1 MTRKEQIFTEALRL
15 MRRKGY
21 LNTSMRDI
29 ASAVEIEAAS
39 LYNHLKNKEELLES
53 TCFGLAADLELG
65 IIEVNDIYF
74 DAIQKLRIAVKNHI
88 AVITRNLDATHLF
101 VHEWR
106 HLTAEKRTL
115 FISKRDAYE
124 GEFRKI
130 MLLGNREGLFKDV
143 DAKFATLTVLATLNW
158 VGEWYKPDGE
168 MQPSEIADNLTNFI
182 LYYIYIYILYFCFD
196 CI

>member
-65 IIEVNDIYF
+65 IKEVNDIYF

-130 MLLGNREGLFKDV
+130 MVLGNRVGLFKDV
-143 DAKFATLTVLATLNW
+143 DPKFATLTVLATLNW

-182 LYYIYIYILYFCFD
+182 LSGLQKN
-196 CI
+196 

>member
-65 IIEVNDIYF
+65 IKEVNDIYF

-182 LYYIYIYILYFCFD
+182 LSGLQKN
-196 CI
+196 